1 MFTSTNSK
9 DFFSALIL
17 QVETSQP
24 KGHYWKIDTNWK
36 INNNNNNGWSRPIR
50 LTWQWRF
57 ALECSRKYKMM
68 RVKTCQTTRNHPDNK
83 TETSYNE
90 KYSTFSQ
97 PPNQP
102 SKKNKLPSLGFECTF
117 LYLDSSARNVKVVWF
132 VDQIFI
138 HLYNLVVIIFEVEIL
153 PTQILQMRGVKD
165 NLK

>member
-1 MFTSTNSK
+1 MFSSTEFLFSYLK
-9 DFFSALIL
+9 VLFRWFLSALVL

-102 SKKNKLPSLGFECTF
+102 SKKQVAQSGVWMFLSISRFRCQKCQSCLVCWSKFYTFSELG
-117 LYLDSSARNVKVVWF
+117 LR
-132 VDQIFI
+132 I
-138 HLYNLVVIIFEVEIL
+138 
-153 PTQILQMRGVKD
+153 
-165 NLK
+165 

>member
-1 MFTSTNSK
+1 MFSSTNSK
-9 DFFSALIL
+9 DFFSALVL

-102 SKKNKLPSLGFECTF
+102 SKIQVAQSGVWMFLWISRFRCQICQSCLVCWSKFYTFPELG
-117 LYLDSSARNVKVVWF
+117 SR
-132 VDQIFI
+132 I
-138 HLYNLVVIIFEVEIL
+138 
-153 PTQILQMRGVKD
+153 
-165 NLK
+165 